1 MWARRAS
8 RQSGARG
15 ARAGTRPGGGWQAGG
30 GGWGRAE
37 WSDGPTPARATRAT
51 RDATRRGAPHRTC
64 MSGKVVVAMPT
75 SDAPQAAAARAWAA
89 GGEDESPGRKAVMR
103 DAMAGAVRDLDGEGE
118 AGAWR
123 NSVEIFVRCV
133 APRTLRGP

>member
-1 MWARRAS
+1 
-8 RQSGARG
+8 
-15 ARAGTRPGGGWQAGG
+15 
-30 GGWGRAE
+30 
-37 WSDGPTPARATRAT
+37 
-51 RDATRRGAPHRTC
+51 

-75 SDAPQAAAARAWAA
+75 SDAPQATAARAWAA

-133 APRTLRGP
+133 AQRTLRGP